1 MNDDIKNEFYELHEK
16 FFSLKCLF
24 MCMDNT
30 LNFCSSEYPDIYYL
44 YEFSQII
51 ADEFEKTETL
61 FDKLETNLY

>member
-1 MNDDIKNEFYELHEK
+1 
-16 FFSLKCLF
+16 

-30 LNFCSSEYPDIYYL
+30 LNFCSNEYPDIYYL

>member
-1 MNDDIKNEFYELHEK
+1 MNDDIKNEMIEK
-16 FFSLKCLF
+16 INDVIK
-24 MCMDNT
+24 
-30 LNFCSSEYPDIYYL
+30 YYL